1 MKHIIQEYFK
11 LAKSIW
17 FWIFVLLG
25 ALLLLGLLG
34 ADWNRVYAYVGD
46 EIKFIKAD
54 TNIGPTYINV
64 AHIVSIRKT
73 NAVGQE
79 GTTEIA
85 LINGTEFYSPESLD
99 QIVSRIIEK

>member
-1 MKHIIQEYFK
+1 MK
-11 LAKSIW
+11 KSTVFLPVFASI
-17 FWIFVLLG
+17 LLG
-25 ALLLLGLLG
+25 ILLGILPG
-34 ADWNRVYAYVGD
+34 YSAPVPEWNRVYAYVGD

-64 AHIVSIRKT
+64 AHIVSVRKT

-85 LINGTEFYSPESLD
+85 LINGTEFYSPEPLD
-99 QIVSRIIEK
+99 QIISRIIEK